1 MSISAAVAKRDN
13 SPGAMVASYRA
24 DFATVLPEHIK
35 ADTWVRLAQGTLR
48 RDRNLAALAERNP
61 GSLMAAL
68 LDCARLGH
76 EPGTESYYLVAFG
89 NEIQGIEG
97 YRGVVER
104 MYRAGAV
111 ASVKAEI
118 VRERDEFRY
127 DPAEMERPVHRVDW
141 FGDRGKILG
150 AYAYAEFKDGSTS
163 RVVVIDRAYIE
174 QVKKQ
179 SRGSDKASSP
189 WVKWEEGM
197 VLKTVAKRLEPW
209 VPTSNEWRREQLR
222 AHAEVAAEQRPI
234 VTAAPIPAPADPEPG
249 VDADT
254 GEVLDGELEPE
265 GGWGPDQ

>member
-1 MSISAAVAKRDN
+1 MSEISNAIAKRDN
-13 SPGAMVASYRA
+13 GPGAMVQQYRA
-24 DFATVLPEHIK
+24 DFATVLPQHIK

-48 RDRNLAALAERNP
+48 RDKNLARVAQNNP

-76 EPGTESYYLVAFG
+76 EPGTEAFYLVAFG

-127 DPAEMERPVHRVDW
+127 DPAEMERPIHRVDW
-141 FGDRGKILG
+141 FADRGEILG
-150 AYAYAEFKDGSTS
+150 AYAYAIFKDGATS
-163 RVVVIDRAYIE
+163 RVVVIDKPYIE
-174 QVKKQ
+174 QVRKQ
-179 SRGSDKASSP
+179 SRGSDKAASP
-189 WVKWEEGM
+189 WVKWPEQM

-209 VPTSNEWRREQLR
+209 VPTSNEWRRDRQQAAADAAREQP
-222 AHAEVAAEQRPI
+222 VAIP
-234 VTAAPIPAPADPEPG
+234 TAPTPDADP
-249 VDADT
+249 DT
-254 GEVLDGELEPE
+254 GEVIDAELEPE
-265 GGWGPDQ
+265 GGWSAADGTA